1 MNSFYQ
7 SIVTEKSW
15 KMLQMLKKDIDF
27 ILIGGWAVYLYTK
40 TLKSKDIDIIVDY
53 QELDKIKKNF
63 QLIKNDRL
71 RKYEIKKEGIDID
84 IYLPYFSDLGLPVG
98 KLIKHQDKNQ
108 GFTILKKEIL
118 LFTKLK
124 AYQERGMTIKGVKD
138 KIDIISL
145 ILLTDFNFVFWRDFI
160 KKERVGVYNELIK
173 KILLETKEIPEL
185 NLNQHAFA
193 KKKKKLLE
201 QVRSFQVTR

>member
-71 RKYEIKKEGIDID
+71 RKYEIKKEGIDIN
-84 IYLPYFSDLGLPVG
+84 IYLPYFSDLGLPVE
-98 KLIKHQDKNQ
+98 KLIKHQDRNQ
-108 GFTILKKEIL
+108 GFTILKKEVL
-118 LFTKLK
+118 LVTKLK
-124 AYQERGMTIKGVKD
+124 AYQGRGVTIKGVKD

-145 ILLTDFNFVFWRDFI
+145 VLLPDFDFDFWRNFI
-160 KKERVGVYNELIK
+160 KKERISVYSELID
-173 KILLETKEIPEL
+173 KILLEIKEVPEL

-193 KKKKKLLE
+193 KKKKEIIKKFSM
-201 QVRSFQVTR
+201 QKNY

>member
-1 MNSFYQ
+1 
-7 SIVTEKSW
+7 
-15 KMLQMLKKDIDF
+15 
-27 ILIGGWAVYLYTK
+27 
-40 TLKSKDIDIIVDY
+40 
-53 QELDKIKKNF
+53 
-63 QLIKNDRL
+63 
-71 RKYEIKKEGIDID
+71 
-84 IYLPYFSDLGLPVG
+84 
-98 KLIKHQDKNQ
+98 
-108 GFTILKKEIL
+108 
-118 LFTKLK
+118 
-124 AYQERGMTIKGVKD
+124 MTIKGVKD
-138 KIDIISL
+138 KMDIISL